1 MSKISISLADVS
13 TRVENKKLIY
23 NWISSVVISEKKTL
37 GELAIILCSDEYL
50 LDINKRFLDHHFY
63 TDIITFDYCEG
74 KVVSGELY
82 ISIDRIRENADKY
95 KVGVFE
101 ELNRVIIHGVL
112 HLCGYKDKTDKDMKR
127 MRSKEN
133 EKLKMLTK

>member
-13 TRVENKKLIY
+13 TRVENKKGIY
-23 NWISSVVISEKKTL
+23 DWIRSVVVSEKKTP
-37 GELAIILCSDEYL
+37 GEIAIILCSDEYL

-82 ISIDRIRENADKY
+82 ISIYRVKENADKY
-95 KVGVFE
+95 KVGVLE

-112 HLCGYKDKTDKDMKR
+112 HLCGYKDKTDKDIKR

>member
-1 MSKISISLADVS
+1 M
-13 TRVENKKLIY
+13 
-23 NWISSVVISEKKTL
+23 
-37 GELAIILCSDEYL
+37 AIILCSDEYL

-74 KVVSGELY
+74 KVVSGELF
-82 ISIDRIRENADKY
+82 ISTDRVRENAEKY
-95 KVGVFE
+95 KIGFLD

-112 HLCGYKDKTDKDMKR
+112 HLCGYKDKTEKDIKR

-133 EKLKMLTK
+133 EKLKMLKG